1 MCYTYD
7 LAKEEETMKAH
18 PKKAHSKKAHPK
30 KAHSKKAHPKKAH
43 PKKAESKKSDP
54 NKAKYEK
61 RPWLKFYLK
70 EVPADVKIP
79 EKSAVETFDEATD
92 KWKNRTA
99 VIFYGRKISYREL
112 RDHVDRFAT
121 AMKDLGVKKGD
132 RVALL
137 LLNSPQFI
145 IAYFGALK
153 AGAILTAISPVYVSP
168 EIKHQIEDSG
178 ARIIICQDILYD
190 NVERAGVKLDKV
202 ILTSIAEYLPGM
214 KKFLGSSVLRAV
226 YQKMAAPPTEI
237 FEREG
242 FYQFQDL
249 IKKYPPNPPKI
260 KFNIHEDLVTLPY
273 TGGTTGLPK
282 GAMIT
287 HYNLTAARYL
297 GEKFWGNVVQE
308 GKETVL
314 AYLPFYHIYGQ
325 AVIMLGGLAQ
335 GYTLVIFTT
344 PDLDDIL
351 NAIGSNKATIFFSV
365 PSLYEYLRD
374 YHRTNRID
382 WKRLKVLVSG
392 ADALLEDTAVGWE
405 KRTGTKIHEGW
416 GMTETSSIG
425 MGSPYGRPKVG
436 SFGVP
441 MPNTVA
447 GILDPES
454 TKFRPVGEIGE
465 LAIRGPQISPGYWN
479 NPEETKKM
487 FVKIG
492 RETWLRTGDLARMD
506 KEGYFYFY
514 DRKRDMIKYKGLAVF
529 AREVEEVLAA
539 HPQVKEAGVIGIP
552 DKEVGEKV
560 KAIVVLETEARGKVS
575 EEEIMKYCAENL
587 AHYKC
592 PRIVEFRGEVPK
604 TDVGKVSRRELR
616 EDEL

>member
-1 MCYTYD
+1 M
-7 LAKEEETMKAH
+7 
-18 PKKAHSKKAHPK
+18 

-43 PKKAESKKSDP
+43 PRKSQPRKSQPKKAESRITDP
-54 NKAKYEK
+54 NKAIYEK

-70 EVPADVKIP
+70 EVPPDVKIP

-92 KWKNRTA
+92 KWKDRTA
-99 VIFYGRKISYREL
+99 LVFYGRKIRYREL
-112 RDHVDRFAT
+112 RDHVDRFAA
-121 AMKDLGVKKGD
+121 AMQDLGVKKGD

-145 IAYFGALK
+145 IAYFGAMK
-153 AGAILTAISPVYVSP
+153 AGAVLTAISPVYVSP

-178 ARIIICQDILYD
+178 ARIIVCQDILYE
-190 NVERAGVKLDKV
+190 NVERSGVKLDKV
-202 ILTSIAEYLPGM
+202 ILTSIGEYLPGL
-214 KKFLGSSVLRAV
+214 KKFLGSSILRAV
-226 YQKMAAPPTEI
+226 YQKMATPPPEI
-237 FEREG
+237 YEREG
-242 FYQFQDL
+242 IYQFQDL
-249 IKKYPPNPPKI
+249 IKKYPPKPPKI
-260 KFNIHEDLVTLPY
+260 KFNIHEDLLTLPY

-287 HYNLTAARYL
+287 HYNITAARYI
-297 GEKFWGNVVQE
+297 GSEFWGNVVQA
-308 GKETVL
+308 GKETIL
-314 AYLPFYHIYGQ
+314 AYMPFYHIYGQ
-325 AVIMLGGLAQ
+325 AVIMLGGIAQ

-344 PDLDDIL
+344 PDLDDML
-351 NAIGSNKATIFFSV
+351 NSIESYKATIFFSV

-374 YHRTNRID
+374 YQRTDRIN

-392 ADALLEDTAVGWE
+392 ADALLEDTARGWE
-405 KRTGTKIHEGW
+405 RRTNTKIHEGW

-425 MGSPYGRPKVG
+425 MGSPYGRPKIG

-441 MPNTVA
+441 MCNTVA
-447 GILDPES
+447 GIVSPES
-454 TKFRPVGEIGE
+454 TKFMPVGDIGE
-465 LAIRGPQISPGYWN
+465 LCVKGPQIAKGYWN

-492 RETWLRTGDLARMD
+492 GETWLRTGDLARMD
-506 KEGYFYFY
+506 KEGYFFFY

-529 AREVEEVLAA
+529 AREVEEVLKA

-552 DKEVGEKV
+552 AKDVGEKV
-560 KAIVVLETEARGKVS
+560 KAIVVLETDARGKVS
-575 EEEIMKYCAENL
+575 EEEIMKYCAEHM

>member
-1 MCYTYD
+1 M
-7 LAKEEETMKAH
+7 
-18 PKKAHSKKAHPK
+18 AHSKKSRSKKPLPK
-30 KAHSKKAHPKKAH
+30 KPLSKKPLSKKLVARKALSKKPLVKKAV
-43 PKKAESKKSDP
+43 SKKGDA
-54 NKAKYEK
+54 NKAKYES

-79 EKSAVETFDEATD
+79 EKSVVQTFDESTD
-92 KWKNRTA
+92 KWKDRTA
-99 VIFYGRKISYREL
+99 VIFYGRKISYSEL

-121 AMKDLGVKKGD
+121 AMQALGVKKGD

-145 IAYFGALK
+145 VAYFGALK

-178 ARIIICQDILYD
+178 AKIIICQDILYE
-190 NVERAGVKLDKV
+190 NVERSGVKLDKV
-202 ILTSIAEYLPGM
+202 ILTSISEYLPGM
-214 KKFLGSSVLRAV
+214 KKFLGSTVLRAV
-226 YQKMAAPPTEI
+226 YQKMAAPPVEI
-237 FEREG
+237 FQREG
-242 FYQFQDL
+242 FYQFQEL
-249 IKKYPPNPPKI
+249 IKKYPPNPPKL

-287 HYNLTAARYL
+287 HYNLTSARFL
-297 GEKFWGNVVQE
+297 GEKFWGNVVEE
-308 GKETVL
+308 GKETIL

-325 AVIMLGGLAQ
+325 AVIMLGGMAQ

-344 PDLDDIL
+344 PDLDDML
-351 NAIGSNKATIFFSV
+351 NAIESNKATLFFSV

-374 YHRTNRID
+374 YHRTDRVN

-392 ADALLEDTAVGWE
+392 ADALLEDTAMGWE

-425 MGSPYGRPKVG
+425 MGSPYGRPKIG

-447 GILDPES
+447 GIMNPES
-454 TKFRPVGEIGE
+454 TKFMPPGEIGE
-465 LAIRGPQISPGYWN
+465 LVIRGPQISKGYWKKT
-479 NPEETKKM
+479 EETRKM
-487 FVKIG
+487 FIKLG
-492 RETWLRTGDLARMD
+492 NETWLRTGDLARMD
-506 KEGYFYFY
+506 EDGYFFFY

-529 AREVEEVLAA
+529 AREVEEVLKA
-539 HPQVKEAGVIGIP
+539 HPRIKEAGVIGIP
-552 DKEVGEKV
+552 DPEVGEKV
-560 KAIVVLETEARGKVS
+560 KAIVVLESDARGKVT
-575 EEEIMKYCAENL
+575 EEEIMKYCAEQM

-592 PRIVEFRGEVPK
+592 PKVVEFRGEVPK

-616 EDEL
+616 EEEL

>member
-1 MCYTYD
+1 
-7 LAKEEETMKAH
+7 MKAAT
-18 PKKAHSKKAHPK
+18 KKIDSKKPDK
-30 KAHSKKAHPKKAH
+30 
-43 PKKAESKKSDP
+43 
-54 NKAKYEK
+54 NKAKYEA

-79 EKSAVETFDEATD
+79 EKSAVDTFDETTD

-99 VIFYGRKISYREL
+99 VIFYGRKISYGEL
-112 RDHVDRFAT
+112 RDQVDRFAA
-121 AMKDLGVKKGD
+121 AMQDLGVKKGD

-145 IAYFGALK
+145 VAYFGALK

-178 ARIIICQDILYD
+178 ARILVCQDILYD
-190 NVERAGVKLDKV
+190 NVERAGVQLDKV
-202 ILTSIAEYLPGM
+202 ILTGITEYLPGF

-226 YQKMAAPPTEI
+226 YQKMAAPPAEI
-237 FEREG
+237 YKREG
-242 FYQFQDL
+242 IYQLQDL
-249 IKKYPPNPPKI
+249 IKKYPPKPPKI
-260 KFNIHEDLVTLPY
+260 KFAIHEDLVTLPY

-287 HYNLTAARYL
+287 HYNITAARYI
-297 GEKFWGNVVQE
+297 GSKFWGNVVQE
-308 GKETVL
+308 GKETIL

-344 PDLDDIL
+344 PDLDDML
-351 NAIGSNKATIFFSV
+351 NSIESYKATIFFSV

-374 YHRTNRID
+374 YQRTDRIN

-392 ADALLEDTAVGWE
+392 ADALLEDTAIGWE

-425 MGSPYGRPKVG
+425 MGSPYGRPKIG

-441 MPNTVA
+441 MCNTVA
-447 GILDPES
+447 GIVDPES
-454 TKFRPVGEIGE
+454 TKFLPIGDIGE
-465 LAIRGPQISPGYWN
+465 LCVKGPQIAKGYWKK
-479 NPEETKKM
+479 PEETKKM
-487 FVKIG
+487 FVTIDG
-492 RETWLRTGDLARMD
+492 ETWLRTGDLARMD
-506 KEGYFYFY
+506 EEGYFFFY

-529 AREVEEVLAA
+529 AREVEEVLKA
-539 HPQVKEAGVIGIP
+539 HPQVKEAGVIGVP
-552 DKEVGEKV
+552 DKDVGEQV
-560 KAIVVLETEARGKVS
+560 KAIVVLETEARGRVS
-575 EEEIMKYCAENL
+575 EDEIVKYCAERM

>member
-1 MCYTYD
+1 
-7 LAKEEETMKAH
+7 MKASTKKAA
-18 PKKAHSKKAHPK
+18 PKKAVIKRAAPK
-30 KAHSKKAHPKKAH
+30 KATPKKRQ
-43 PKKAESKKSDP
+43 PEKGDL
-54 NKAKYEK
+54 NKAKYES

-70 EVPADVKIP
+70 EVPADIKIP

-92 KWKNRTA
+92 KWKDRTA
-99 VIFYGRKISYREL
+99 VVFYGRKISYSEL

-121 AMKDLGVKKGD
+121 AMQDMGIKKGD

-178 ARIIICQDILYD
+178 TKVLICQDILYE
-190 NVERAGVKLDKV
+190 NVERSGVKLNKV

-214 KKFLGSSVLRAV
+214 KKFLGSSILRAV

-237 FEREG
+237 YKREG

-249 IKKYPPNPPKI
+249 IKKYKPNPPKI
-260 KFNIHEDLVTLPY
+260 KFNIHEDLVSLPY

-287 HYNLTAARYL
+287 HFNITAARYI
-297 GEKFWGNVVQE
+297 GSEFWGNIVEE

-325 AVIMLGGLAQ
+325 AVIMLGGMSQ
-335 GYTLVIFTT
+335 GYTLIIFTT
-344 PDLDDIL
+344 PDLDDML
-351 NAIGSNKATIFFSV
+351 NAIESYKVTLFFSV

-374 YHRTNRID
+374 YQRTDRIN

-392 ADALLEDTAVGWE
+392 ADALLEDTARGWE

-416 GMTETSSIG
+416 GMTETTSTG
-425 MGSPYGRPKVG
+425 MASPYGRPKVG

-441 MPNTVA
+441 MCNTVA
-447 GILDPES
+447 GIVSPES
-454 TKFRPVGEIGE
+454 TKFMPVGEIGE
-465 LAIRGPQISPGYWN
+465 LCVKGPQIAKGYWKK
-479 NPEETKKM
+479 PEETKKM
-487 FVKIG
+487 FVKIDG
-492 RETWLRTGDLARMD
+492 ETWLRTGDLARMD

-529 AREVEEVLAA
+529 AREVEEVLKA
-539 HPQVKEAGVIGIP
+539 HPQIKEAGVIGIP
-552 DKEVGEKV
+552 DKDVGEKV
-560 KAIVVLETEARGKVS
+560 KAIVVLETDARGKVS
-575 EEEIMKYCAENL
+575 EEEIMKYCAENM

-592 PRIVEFRGEVPK
+592 PRIIEFRGEVPK

-616 EDEL
+616 EEDL